1 MTGLVIILTIV
12 LAIVVVVQI
21 GRLSELAASI
31 RGEEE
36 AAADSDKR
44 NAYSSIVFV
53 VVFLIG
59 SVWSAIYYSD
69 SLMGYGPHKSASTHG
84 ELLDSTFNL
93 TLFIT
98 SIVTS

>member
-1 MTGLVIILTIV
+1 MTGLVITLTIV

-31 RGEEE
+31 RGEEA

-44 NAYSSIVFV
+44 NAYGMMIFM
-53 VVFLIG
+53 VVFLVG

-69 SLMGYGPHKSASTHG
+69 SMLSYGPHKSASIHG
-84 ELLDSTFNL
+84 ELLDSTFN
-93 TLFIT
+93 
-98 SIVTS
+98 VTPLGL